1 MEQIPGGVTA
11 PKGFRAAGIHAGI
24 RKNKQKKDMALL
36 VSDRD
41 ANVAG
46 VFTQNVV
53 KAAPVLW
60 DKNLCMEMGKCRALV
75 VNSGVA
81 NACTGDTGYQDTE
94 HIAAFAAQE
103 LGVPKESVAVASTG
117 VIGIRLPMDT
127 IEQGIQ
133 ELSNLLSDDLESGS
147 AAAEAIRTT
156 DICKKEIAV
165 RLMIKG
171 RNVTIGGMCKGSGM
185 INPNLGTVLAFLTT
199 DLNIG
204 QNLLEKTL
212 QEDVL
217 DTYNMLSVD
226 GDTSTNDTVMMFANG
241 MAENEELL
249 ETDEDYPAFVQAV
262 RYINTRFVQ
271 MIAADGEG
279 TSRMFQVQ
287 VTGAESK
294 DGARKL
300 AKSVVTSNL
309 VKCAV
314 YGADANW
321 GRLVCAMGQSGVAF
335 NPCQVDITI
344 SSEKGTLKIV
354 EKGICTDYDEERA
367 TEILSPKQVC
377 FQADMHAGQEN
388 ASAWGCDLTYEYIKI
403 NAEYRK

>member
-1 MEQIPGGVTA
+1 M
-11 PKGFRAAGIHAGI
+11 K
-24 RKNKQKKDMALL
+24 
-36 VSDRD
+36 
-41 ANVAG
+41 
-46 VFTQNVV
+46 
-53 KAAPVLW
+53 
-60 DKNLCMEMGKCRALV
+60 
-75 VNSGVA
+75 
-81 NACTGDTGYQDTE
+81 
-94 HIAAFAAQE
+94 
-103 LGVPKESVAVASTG
+103 
-117 VIGIRLPMDT
+117 
-127 IEQGIQ
+127 
-133 ELSNLLSDDLESGS
+133 
-147 AAAEAIRTT
+147 
-156 DICKKEIAV
+156 
-165 RLMIKG
+165 
-171 RNVTIGGMCKGSGM
+171 
-185 INPNLGTVLAFLTT
+185 
-199 DLNIG
+199 
-204 QNLLEKTL
+204 KTL
-212 QEDVL
+212 QADVL

-335 NPCQVDITI
+335 NPCQ
-344 SSEKGTLKIV
+344 GL
-354 EKGICTDYDEERA
+354 
-367 TEILSPKQVC
+367 ILR
-377 FQADMHAGQEN
+377 FQAKKRN
-388 ASAWGCDLTYEYIKI
+388 IK
-403 NAEYRK
+403 NS